1 MSKNDISAVG
11 DHFFVGLQPY
21 PELSDHDRSLLSA
34 LKPAGVILYKANFR
48 HDLPYEGW
56 LENHRKLVAHIRE
69 VTRREKLIIAID
81 HEGAYVNRI
90 PPPMTRFSYA
100 VHWAYR
106 AADVGET
113 MGRELASI
121 GVNLN
126 FAPVLD
132 IHSNAANP
140 VIGKRAFGNSP
151 EAVIGPA
158 LAFMAKIQAEHVL
171 ACGKHFPGHGDTSTD
186 SHYGL
191 PSLDLDV
198 DDLRT
203 RELKPFVAAIQAGI
217 PMLMTSHI
225 LFPQVDAGI
234 PVTISRR
241 FGNILRNELGF
252 RGVTISDDIGMRAI
266 SGFFEKSDAA
276 VRLIEA
282 GCDIL
287 MLCSHWTDTDRSRGF
302 AEAIM
307 DARSR
312 GDLNPCILDQ
322 SRERISKLL
331 GHAPQNR
338 VDVLPAAHF
347 ERYNWTGV
355 LLETQ

>member
-1 MSKNDISAVG
+1 MG

-21 PELSDHDRSLLSA
+21 PELSEHDRSLLSE
-34 LKPAGVILYKANFR
+34 LRPAGIILYKANFR

-56 LENHRKLVAHIRE
+56 LENHRKLVAHIHDA
-69 VTRREKLIIAID
+69 TRREKLIIAID
-81 HEGAYVNRI
+81 HEGAYVHRI
-90 PPPMTRFSYA
+90 PPPITRFSDA
-100 VHWAYR
+100 IHWAHR
-106 AADVGET
+106 AADVGEA

-158 LAFMAKIQAEHVL
+158 LAFMATLQAEHVL
-171 ACGKHFPGHGDTSTD
+171 ACGKHFPGHGDTTTD

-198 DDLRT
+198 EDLRT
-203 RELKPFVAAIQAGI
+203 RELKPFAAAIRAGI

-225 LFPQVDAGI
+225 LFPRADAGN

-241 FGNILRNELGF
+241 FGDILRNELEFG
-252 RGVTISDDIGMRAI
+252 GVTISDDIGMRAV
-266 SGFFEKSDAA
+266 SGFFEKPDAA
-276 VRLIEA
+276 VRLIQA

-287 MLCSHWTDTDRSRGF
+287 MLCSHWTDTDRSRNF
-302 AEAIM
+302 AHAII
-307 DARSR
+307 DARSG
-312 GDLNPCILDQ
+312 GDLNPRILEQ
-322 SRERISKLL
+322 SRERISTLL
-331 GHAPQNR
+331 GRAPQNR
-338 VDVLPAAHF
+338 VEVLPTAHF
-347 ERYNWTGV
+347 KRRDWTGV
-355 LLETQ
+355 LFNPQ